1 MGALGEGTFSER
13 ARPRSTT
20 PFRLPDQRPAGTL
33 PAPPYPEDLPPSWPW
48 YPSRMATGAPDPSTR
63 LPGQAVRF
71 AELHGT
77 NRILV
82 YTLETV
88 QPYRRA
94 PGSGPYGPTGTARP

>member
-48 YPSRMATGAPDPSTR
+48 YPSRMATGAPDPCTRMLKVITARVLSTR

-88 QPYRRA
+88 QPYRR
-94 PGSGPYGPTGTARP
+94 